1 MDAHEFVHFEVD
13 FDLNNPYQSTDEEI
27 VQMLSSQHPIIDEDE
42 EDIITDDVVEVHM
55 GFKDVVNALE
65 TLKKF
70 LEQRP
75 NEVMPFIKNVQT
87 LEKQVKAWR
96 VEESHQTTIDSF
108 FQRA

>member
-1 MDAHEFVHFEVD
+1 
-13 FDLNNPYQSTDEEI
+13 
-27 VQMLSSQHPIIDEDE
+27 
-42 EDIITDDVVEVHM
+42 M
-55 GFKDVVNALE
+55 GFKDALNALE

-87 LEKQVKAWR
+87 FEMQVEAWR

-108 FQRA
+108 FQIA